1 MNDTYTHG
9 HHASVLRS
17 HTWRTAQN
25 SAAHLLGSL
34 KPGQSLLDIGCGPGT
49 ITADLARLVAPGLT
63 VGLDASQEIIDQARA
78 GAASVENLSFQ
89 VGDAYAL
96 PFADCSFDVVHAH
109 QVLQHLTD
117 PVGALRE
124 WRRVVA
130 PGGVI
135 ALRESDYGGMTWYP
149 PSPGLDEW
157 NALYHRV
164 TAQND
169 ADADAGRK
177 LLSWALEAGFTA
189 DQLQPGAGTWCY
201 AAEDRRWWAE
211 SWAERCL
218 HSGLGVQAVAYGLA
232 EVADLERLAEAWR
245 EWGRAEDGWFVVL
258 HGELIARC

>member
-1 MNDTYTHG
+1 MTGTYTHG

-17 HTWRTAQN
+17 HRWRTAAN
-25 SAAHLLGSL
+25 SAAHLRPSL

-63 VGLDASQEIIDQARA
+63 VGLDASQEIIEQARA
-78 GAASVENLSFQ
+78 SATTARNLSFQ
-89 VGDAYAL
+89 VGDAYSL
-96 PFADCSFDVVHAH
+96 PFADGSFDVVHAH

-117 PVGALRE
+117 PVAALRE

-130 PGGVI
+130 PDGVL
-135 ALRESDYGGMTWYP
+135 ALRESDYSGMTWYP
-149 PSPGLDEW
+149 PSPGLEEW

-164 TAQND
+164 TAANQ

-177 LLSWALEAGFTA
+177 LLSWALEAGFDA
-189 DQLQPGAGTWCY
+189 DRLEPGAGTWCY
-201 AAEDRRWWAE
+201 AGDDRRWWAE

-218 HSGLGVQAVAYGLA
+218 RSGFGVQAVEYGLA
-232 EVADLERLAEAWR
+232 EPADLTRLAQAWR
-245 EWGRAEDGWFVVL
+245 DWGEAQDGWFVVL